1 MAENPIMVTPAS
13 TAKKEIMQHEYEA
26 TFLSVDVA
34 GLRARL
40 TSLGAV
46 QAFPRTLLT
55 RTIFEGDTLGSGQ
68 WLRLRDEGTRS
79 TLTLKQVTD
88 ATTINGTTEIET
100 EVTDL
105 AAMAEILRHLG
116 LREVR
121 CQENYREE
129 WRLDDITVDIDTWP
143 DLPTFV
149 EIEGPG
155 KAAVRRG
162 ASLLGFDYSDAR
174 FGSVDEIYKSEMGRD
189 ILAEPTL
196 LFSEAD
202 KNGQAS
208 GTLTGD

>member
-1 MAENPIMVTPAS
+1 M
-13 TAKKEIMQHEYEA
+13 KHEYEA

-34 GLRARL
+34 DLRAKL
-40 TSLGAV
+40 TALGAV

-55 RTIFEGDTLGSGQ
+55 RRIFENDALGSGR

-79 TLTLKQVTD
+79 TLTLKHVTD
-88 ATTINGTTEIET
+88 ATAIDGTTEIET
-100 EVTDL
+100 EVGDL
-105 AAMAEILRHLG
+105 RAMAEILHGLG

-121 CQENYREE
+121 YQENYREE
-129 WRLDDITVDIDTWP
+129 WRLDGIVFDIDTWP

-149 EIEGPG
+149 EIEGPDE
-155 KAAVRRG
+155 ATVRRA
-162 ASLLGFDYSDAR
+162 ASLLGFDYSEAR

-202 KNGQAS
+202 KSKHAAETVIADS
-208 GTLTGD
+208 A